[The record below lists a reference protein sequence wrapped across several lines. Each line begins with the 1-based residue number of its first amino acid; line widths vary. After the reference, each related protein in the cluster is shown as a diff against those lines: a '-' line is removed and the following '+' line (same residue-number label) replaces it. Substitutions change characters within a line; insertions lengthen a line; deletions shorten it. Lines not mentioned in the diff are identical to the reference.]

1 MMAEMVHS
9 NMIHITC
16 LLGNFICIAKK
27 GDILM
32 DYEVFKAINRLSGRC
47 SPIDHL
53 MIFIS
58 KKIRF
63 VFIFVLIFMWFRNDE
78 YRKMSLNAVMSSGIT
93 LFLHAIIKF
102 FYFKPR
108 PFVKQRVGILIP
120 SKLDSS
126 FPSKHTLLVFAV
138 STSIFFY
145 NRVFGSILWFLSILT
160 GFSRIWLGH
169 HFPSDII
176 GSAFIATMT
185 SKIYDRTTRKYSITT
200 PFTMERK
207 QNNNK

>member
-1 MMAEMVHS
+1 
-9 NMIHITC
+9 
-16 LLGNFICIAKK
+16 
-27 GDILM
+27 M

-47 SPIDHL
+47 SPMDHL

-58 KKIRF
+58 KKMRF
-63 VFIFVLIFMWFRNDE
+63 VFIFVLIFMWFRSDA
-78 YRKMSLNAVMSSGIT
+78 YREMSRNAIKSSAIT
-93 LFLHAIIKF
+93 LLLHAVIKF

-138 STSIFFY
+138 SASIFLY
-145 NRVFGSILWFLSILT
+145 DRVLGSILGVLSVLT

-169 HFPSDII
+169 HYPSDII
-176 GSAFIATMT
+176 GSAFIANMT
-185 SKIYDRTTRKYSITT
+185 SIIVAK
-200 PFTMERK
+200 FTNEGRPH
-207 QNNNK
+207 